1 MQMFADYADEF
12 HFETNEVVI
21 KEGDEK
27 DMYFYVV
34 AEGKLKYTKSGKD
47 EGVCEKGESFG
58 ELALL
63 SNSPRNASVTTIKP
77 CKLYGVDRDTFRYI
91 MKEATIHQTEVIM
104 DLLKDVAILKDLDES
119 QIEDV
124 AAAVIPKDFRAGEVI
139 FSEGDQGNIFYMI
152 QSGSVVVKQ
161 AAAGMNDVKLGPRQY
176 FGEKAL
182 ETGEVRNATLE
193 CLEPCKLLLLSRED
207 FDKVVGSMK
216 EIIDANH
223 NERIMNSV
231 EFFSTLNPADRAAL
245 ASRMEEKIYRKG
257 YTILDENKEDT
268 KFYIIKSG
276 CVNMTSKGAAGEI
289 QELAAGDYFNIQTLL
304 KSDGQEH
311 VWPTCIAKEEVTCF
325 LLDREDLRQVTGVET
340 LANDAYKERMNMI
353 ASAKLK
359 RIPFKELKKISALG
373 QGSFGRVYLVQDKN
387 CEVFALKALHKKEI
401 VHYQQQD
408 NVINEKNVMMM
419 CHHPFILQLH
429 NTYRDKHKLYFLLEF
444 CNGGELFTRI
454 HTSTRDGVSEPG
466 HAKFYVGCVAQALS
480 YMLDRSIMYRDLKP
494 ENMLIDEDGYIKV
507 RNRRQCLFHVKI

>member
-161 AAAGMNDVKLGPRQY
+161 AAAGMNDVTLGPRQY

-193 CLEPCKLLLLSRED
+193 CLEPCNLLLLSRED

-257 YTILDENKEDT
+257 YTILDENK
-268 KFYIIKSG
+268 
-276 CVNMTSKGAAGEI
+276 
-289 QELAAGDYFNIQTLL
+289 
-304 KSDGQEH
+304 
-311 VWPTCIAKEEVTCF
+311 
-325 LLDREDLRQVTGVET
+325 
-340 LANDAYKERMNMI
+340 
-353 ASAKLK
+353 
-359 RIPFKELKKISALG
+359 
-373 QGSFGRVYLVQDKN
+373 
-387 CEVFALKALHKKEI
+387 
-401 VHYQQQD
+401 
-408 NVINEKNVMMM
+408 
-419 CHHPFILQLH
+419 
-429 NTYRDKHKLYFLLEF
+429 
-444 CNGGELFTRI
+444 
-454 HTSTRDGVSEPG
+454 
-466 HAKFYVGCVAQALS
+466 
-480 YMLDRSIMYRDLKP
+480 
-494 ENMLIDEDGYIKV
+494 
-507 RNRRQCLFHVKI
+507 